1 LGGCSN
7 KKETVK
13 EDLTA
18 FLNAELET
26 WRAED
31 YTIEG
36 IHAND
41 ISVEVSS
48 IIDDP
53 RYKGCYIATL
63 DFNITTEET
72 VDPDIFW
79 LTDKLSSLYSDSA
92 AKRFRDAYDHDVD
105 IYGADHLDSFFYNHV
120 NVTLNGVLVRSSK
133 QQGDWAEEYFEEFV
147 AEYGDD
153 GVSQK
158 ATIKTGLAS
167 KGEAIVPNPVRL
179 KPFRTFTEV
188 DQPESAFVFR
198 MKNDNYSGITCGI
211 FEADGGAWK
220 REAMESV
227 KAYLKEELKD
237 VAGYVIIS

>member
-1 LGGCSN
+1 MKRKLLVLCLAVLALLILGGCSN

-26 WRAED
+26 WRAEG

-79 LTDKLSSLYSDSA
+79 LSHELSSLYSDSA
-92 AKRFRDAYDHDVD
+92 AKRFREEYGHDVVID
-105 IYGADHLDSFFYNHV
+105 GADSLDSFFYQHY
-120 NVTLNGVLVRSSK
+120 NVTLNGVLVHSSK

-153 GVSQK
+153 GGDSG
-158 ATIKTGLAS
+158 AHCRRCGTGYRYGSTGYNLIKENG
-167 KGEAIVPNPVRL
+167 
-179 KPFRTFTEV
+179 
-188 DQPESAFVFR
+188 
-198 MKNDNYSGITCGI
+198 YCGNCRNNI
-211 FEADGGAWK
+211 D
-220 REAMESV
+220 
-227 KAYLKEELKD
+227 D
-237 VAGYVIIS
+237 